1 MEDDQGDREMTMGEK
16 IKYLRLKNKLTQTD
30 IADYIGT
37 NKQAVFK
44 YENGIIKNIPLD
56 KIEKIAFSSRWYS
69 CAPFSEGMAMVSNGS
84 NDFFIKLIRTE
95 KEYFC
100 FEYNNRY
107 VLQI

>member
-1 MEDDQGDREMTMGEK
+1 MVEVTQIRNG
-16 IKYLRLKNKLTQTD
+16 YLQVIHAGLTD
-30 IADYIGT
+30 VDL
-37 NKQAVFK
+37 N
-44 YENGIIKNIPLD
+44 NGSSFID

>member
-1 MEDDQGDREMTMGEK
+1 MEDDQGDRKMNMGER

-56 KIEKIAFSSRWYS
+56 KIEKIA
-69 CAPFSEGMAMVSNGS
+69 EILHVSPAYLVGW
-84 NDFFIKLIRTE
+84 E
-95 KEYFC
+95 K
-100 FEYNNRY
+100 
-107 VLQI
+107 

>member
-1 MEDDQGDREMTMGEK
+1 MEDDQGDREMTMGER

-56 KIEKIAFSSRWYS
+56 RIEKIAEIL
-69 CAPFSEGMAMVSNGS
+69 PVSPTYLVGW
-84 NDFFIKLIRTE
+84 E
-95 KEYFC
+95 K
-100 FEYNNRY
+100 
-107 VLQI
+107 

>member
-1 MEDDQGDREMTMGEK
+1 MQGSRLCLEDDQGDREMTMGER

-56 KIEKIAFSSRWYS
+56 KIEKIA
-69 CAPFSEGMAMVSNGS
+69 EILHVSPAYLVGW
-84 NDFFIKLIRTE
+84 E
-95 KEYFC
+95 K
-100 FEYNNRY
+100 
-107 VLQI
+107 